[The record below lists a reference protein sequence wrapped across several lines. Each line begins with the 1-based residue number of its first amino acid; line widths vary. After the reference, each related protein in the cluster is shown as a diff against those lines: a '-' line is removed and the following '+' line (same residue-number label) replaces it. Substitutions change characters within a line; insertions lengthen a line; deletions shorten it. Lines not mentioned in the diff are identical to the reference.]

1 MMRALLS
8 LPYLVGGGRGKHC
21 MMEEW
26 EHFTRLQDDG
36 YIGKTNFFYAI
47 CKHCQRAF
55 DEAPAEKKSVLV
67 PERMVGRREKMRKHL
82 SLCPHFQGEL
92 PPVERR
98 IVVKPSSLSLA
109 VSSSQNE
116 ATGDGGE
123 KPEAQPSPAAAA
135 TIALAA
141 TVAATGG
148 KLAGASAT
156 AGTTTSTTSRLALD
170 EWQYFTRLERK
181 KDSAYYFARCN
192 FCQRALENAP
202 EALKGSMEAVIVV
215 GRKANM
221 QTHLSKCAHVPQDML
236 TVSLKASPLSVDGI
250 SPASVTAAVST
261 TTTGGDVPG
270 FGREEHGYP
279 ATKRMRVGVR
289 GDSAPVLDTTALYS
303 LLLEFT
309 IQHRLPFEWTESES
323 TKKMFRTLPTMY
335 EMETLLPT
343 AQELRTQVL
352 NEMYDRAVSSE
363 LLELKEP
370 LPSTIGAAATAGAD
384 APQQSIWPLTVH
396 CTVTLPTT
404 TGSGTP
410 VLQCVLTNG
419 KAQAPVPQY
428 LKRRSEDA
436 AVADVIYE
444 EIPAVTYQHGLEVA
458 RWLDAQI
465 HQCEEL
471 QQVVPAVVVVPY
483 SSAFDRAVKIL
494 RARWPRVV
502 FVYDFQGLL
511 QFCLQKVFASEEVQ
525 SLVAAL
531 AELWTSE
538 GIVRIASHITNPFK
552 DWQECSL
559 FMQSL
564 VDESA
569 LYTTNA
575 ELKAK
580 VDEKVSRSLL
590 ERVSLLL
597 RAFSLA
603 YESASENQLSF
614 AETVRHIGVLFHAS
628 EGFASIQR
636 ALDVIWFEM
645 EQPLFILAHALHPH
659 LRLGDMAS
667 SELTKLSKLSDLGVT
682 YFADLFGRKPTSLR
696 GEMTA
701 YLHTS
706 QTVFSQEFV
715 SEFPVLDD
723 YFRYL
728 SDDYASLSML
738 MRLLLSFSSVCADKQ
753 SPESV
758 KASPSTADRMYTTEE
773 RTRITYLIQRCN
785 ITQIK
790 SYGAEGEDQQHTDGE
805 AAEAVVVE
813 GAASTEAPEG
823 LTGDSILLAWNRA
836 LVAASTVQGVEFA
849 LLEVKHAAS
858 ITDVVENSVS
868 ATSTT
873 DTVAVGEVAAAV
885 VKDLPA
891 LPSQAADDEVAF
903 PSAFLSGGRAKKIM
917 LKELFK
923 PVEATI

>member
-47 CKHCQRAF
+47 CRHCQRAF

-109 VSSSQNE
+109 ASSSQNE

-123 KPEAQPSPAAAA
+123 KPEAQPSSAAAA
-135 TIALAA
+135 AIALAA
-141 TVAATGG
+141 TVAAGG
-148 KLAGASAT
+148 KPASASTT
-156 AGTTTSTTSRLALD
+156 AVTTTSTTSSRLALD

-192 FCQRALENAP
+192 FCQHALENAP

-236 TVSLKASPLSVDGI
+236 TVSLKASPLSVDSI
-250 SPASVTAAVST
+250 SAASATAAVST
-261 TTTGGDVPG
+261 ANAGGGVPG
-270 FGREEHGYP
+270 FEREEHGYP
-279 ATKRMRVGVR
+279 AAKRMRVGVR
-289 GDSAPVLDTTALYS
+289 GDSAPVLDTMALYS
-303 LLLEFT
+303 SLLEFT

-323 TKKMFRTLPTMY
+323 TKKLFRVLPTTH

-370 LPSTIGAAATAGAD
+370 LPSTIGTAATAGAD

-396 CTVTLPTT
+396 CTATLSTT

-436 AVADVIYE
+436 AAVAGVIYE
-444 EIPAVTYQHGLEVA
+444 EIPAVAYQHGLEVA
-458 RWLDAQI
+458 RWLDVQI
-465 HQCEEL
+465 HQCKEL

-494 RARWPRVV
+494 RACWPRVV

-569 LYTTNA
+569 LYTTNG

-603 YESASENQLSF
+603 YESASEKQLSF
-614 AETVRHIGVLFHAS
+614 AETVRHIGLLFHAS
-628 EGFASIQR
+628 EGFTSIQR
-636 ALDVIWFEM
+636 ALEVIWFEM

-758 KASPSTADRMYTTEE
+758 KASPSAADRMYTAKE

-790 SYGAEGEDQQHTDGE
+790 SYGAEGEDQQHTDEE
-805 AAEAVVVE
+805 AAEAMVVE

-836 LVAASTVQGVEFA
+836 LVAMSTAQGVEFA
-849 LLEVKHAAS
+849 LLEVKHAAR
-858 ITDVVENSVS
+858 IADAVENSIS
-868 ATSTT
+868 AASTT
-873 DTVAVGEVAAAV
+873 DTVAEVAAAV
-885 VKDLPA
+885 AKDLLA

-903 PSAFLSGGRAKKIM
+903 PSTFLSGGRAKKIT

>member
-1 MMRALLS
+1 
-8 LPYLVGGGRGKHC
+8 

-36 YIGKTNFFYAI
+36 YIGKTNFFYAV
-47 CKHCQRAF
+47 CKHCQRAY
-55 DEAPAEKKSVLV
+55 DEAPSAEKKSVLV

-98 IVVKPSSLSLA
+98 IVVRGVTPGSSPSTTN
-109 VSSSQNE
+109 SQHE
-116 ATGDGGE
+116 VATDEDGGE
-123 KPEAQPSPAAAA
+123 KPDAQPSPAAAA
-135 TIALAA
+135 IALATSIA
-141 TVAATGG
+141 
-148 KLAGASAT
+148 AGAA
-156 AGTTTSTTSRLALD
+156 AAGKPADAAAVGTTPSSRLALD

-202 EALKGSMEAVIVV
+202 ASLKSAMEAVIVV

-236 TVSLKASPLSVDGI
+236 TVSLKTSPLSIDG
-250 SPASVTAAVST
+250 TAAAVAS
-261 TTTGGDVPG
+261 GGIPA
-270 FGREEHGYP
+270 FEREEHGYP
-279 ATKRMRVGVR
+279 AAKRMRIGARDGLR
-289 GDSAPVLDTTALYS
+289 GLDSS
-303 LLLEFT
+303 MLEFT
-309 IQHRLPFEWTESES
+309 IQHRLPFEWTENES
-323 TKKMFRTLPTMY
+323 TKKLFRAMPSGAGGMDKFLPTVH
-335 EMETLLPT
+335 
-343 AQELRTQVL
+343 ELRTQIL
-352 NEMYDRAVSSE
+352 NEAYDHIVSSE
-363 LLELKEP
+363 LQQLKEP
-370 LPSTIGAAATAGAD
+370 LPSTIEASSATATGTE
-384 APQQSIWPLTVH
+384 APPPSIWPLAMH
-396 CTVTLPTT
+396 CTATLSTT
-404 TGSGTP
+404 ASGIQL
-410 VLQCVLTNG
+410 LQCVLTNG
-419 KAQAPVPQY
+419 KAQVSVPQL
-428 LKRRSEDA
+428 LKKRPEVD
-436 AVADVIYE
+436 AVAGCVTNTVSE
-444 EIPAVTYQHGLEVA
+444 EIPAVAHQHGLEGA
-458 RWLDAQI
+458 RWLDAQLR
-465 HQCEEL
+465 QCGEL
-471 QQVVPAVVVVPY
+471 QQIVPAIVVVPF
-483 SSAFDRAVKIL
+483 SSVFDRTVKIL

-502 FVYDFQGLL
+502 FVFDFQGLL

-538 GIVRIASHITNPFK
+538 GIVRIASHITDPFK

-569 LYTTNA
+569 LFTTNA

-590 ERVSLLL
+590 ERVSLLF
-597 RAFSLA
+597 RAFSIA
-603 YESASENQLSF
+603 YESASEKQLSF

-636 ALDVIWFEM
+636 ALEVVWSEM
-645 EQPLFILAHALHPH
+645 EQPLFVLAHALHPH

-715 SEFPVLDD
+715 GEFPVLDD

-753 SPESV
+753 RLASAKLPRPAAV
-758 KASPSTADRMYTTEE
+758 KTAAERMYTAEE
-773 RTRITYLIQRCN
+773 RRKIAYLIQRCA
-785 ITQIK
+785 ITQIR
-790 SYGAEGEDQQHTDGE
+790 SYEAEEQQADGD
-805 AAEAVVVE
+805 AADAPAVVEAV
-813 GAASTEAPEG
+813 ASTGAPAQ
-823 LTGDSILLAWNRA
+823 TGETTLLVWNQI
-836 LVAASTVQGVEFA
+836 LVATSTAQGVEFA
-849 LLEVKHAAS
+849 LLETKHAANGADPVEASAS
-858 ITDVVENSVS
+858 IS
-868 ATSTT
+868 A
-873 DTVAVGEVAAAV
+873 DAVAEAIFAQ
-885 VKDLPA
+885 DHRLA
-891 LPSQAADDEVAF
+891 LPCQASDDEVTF
-903 PSAFLSGGRAKKIM
+903 PSTFLSGDRAKKIS

-923 PVEATI
+923 PVETTI

>member
-1 MMRALLS
+1 MLMVLALL
-8 LPYLVGGGRGKHC
+8 LLCPYLVGGGRGKHC

-55 DEAPAEKKSVLV
+55 DEAPTAEKKSTLV

-98 IVVKPSSLSLA
+98 IVVKPLSSLA
-109 VSSSQNE
+109 NSSQHE
-116 ATGDGGE
+116 AMSGA
-123 KPEAQPSPAAAA
+123 KPDAQPSPAVAAAIALATTVAAAA
-135 TIALAA
+135 TG
-141 TVAATGG
+141 T
-148 KLAGASAT
+148 KLTDAST
-156 AGTTTSTTSRLALD
+156 ATTTTNTSSRLALD

-192 FCQRALENAP
+192 FCQRALENAH
-202 EALKGSMEAVIVV
+202 ESLKGSMEAVIVV

-236 TVSLKASPLSVDGI
+236 AVSFKTSPLSVNGTGDAGGGI
-250 SPASVTAAVST
+250 
-261 TTTGGDVPG
+261 PG

-279 ATKRMRVGVR
+279 TDKRMRTGTR
-289 GDSAPVLDTTALYS
+289 DDSAAPVLDMTALYS
-303 LLLEFT
+303 SLLEFT

-323 TKKMFRTLPTMY
+323 TKKLFRVLPATH
-335 EMETLLPT
+335 EMATLLPS

-352 NEMYDRAVSSE
+352 NEIYDHVVSSE

-370 LPSTIGAAATAGAD
+370 LPSTIGAATTGTE
-384 APQQSIWPLTVH
+384 APAPSIWPLTMH
-396 CTVTLPTT
+396 CTATSSTT
-404 TGSGTP
+404 TSSGIP

-419 KAQAPVPQY
+419 KAQAPIPQY
-428 LKRRSEDA
+428 QKKRSEDTA
-436 AVADVIYE
+436 AVVGTVYE
-444 EIPAVTYQHGLEVA
+444 DIPAVAHQHGLEVA

-465 HQCEEL
+465 RQCEEL
-471 QQVVPAVVVVPY
+471 QQVVPAIVVVPY

-494 RARWPRVV
+494 RGRWPHTV
-502 FVYDFQGLL
+502 FMYDFQGLL

-525 SLVAAL
+525 SLIAAL

-538 GIVRIASHITNPFK
+538 GIVRIASHIMSPFK

-603 YESASENQLSF
+603 YESASEKQLSF
-614 AETVRHIGVLFHAS
+614 AETVRHISVLFHTS
-628 EGFASIQR
+628 DGFESIQR
-636 ALDVIWFEM
+636 ALEVVWSEM

-659 LRLGDMAS
+659 LRLGGMAS

-715 SEFPVLDD
+715 GEFPVLDD

-753 SPESV
+753 SSEST
-758 KASPSTADRMYTTEE
+758 KANSSAAKQKYTVEE
-773 RTRITYLIQRCN
+773 RKKIAYLIQRCN
-785 ITQIK
+785 IMQTK
-790 SYGAEGEDQQHTDGE
+790 SYGAEEERVQQETDGE
-805 AAEAVVVE
+805 ATETAAVV
-813 GAASTEAPEG
+813 AASTEAPEG
-823 LTGDSILLAWNRA
+823 LTGETILLAWNRA
-836 LVAASTVQGVEFA
+836 LFAASTAQGVEFA
-849 LLEVKHAAS
+849 LLDAQFAA
-858 ITDVVENSVS
+858 DGGDPVESS
-868 ATSTT
+868 AA
-873 DTVAVGEVAAAV
+873 VAEVAAAGIA
-885 VKDLPA
+885 VKDLLT

-903 PSAFLSGGRAKKIM
+903 PSAFLSGGRAKKIT